1 MHLCMRYRDDSGRT
15 PIALQSCICKQF
27 GDSSVESVCYAYK
40 RMESD
45 TVDVIFGDGAMP
57 IPDRSP
63 HPKSPHLVGW
73 QPLDVRVFE
82 NLFELLILLKMLHAV
97 I

>member
-1 MHLCMRYRDDSGRT
+1 
-15 PIALQSCICKQF
+15 
-27 GDSSVESVCYAYK
+27 
-40 RMESD
+40 MESD

-57 IPDRSP
+57 IPDRPS
-63 HPKSPHLVGW
+63 HPKSPDLVGW